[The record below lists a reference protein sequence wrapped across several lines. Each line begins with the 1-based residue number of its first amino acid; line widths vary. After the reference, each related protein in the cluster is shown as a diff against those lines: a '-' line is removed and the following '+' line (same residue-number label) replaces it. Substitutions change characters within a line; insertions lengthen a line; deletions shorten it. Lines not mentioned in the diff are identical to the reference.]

1 MDLQGKPNYPT
12 GQESRKVMEPVDYNI
27 INCNEFFDRIFSD
40 DSVSKDFWEAK
51 MQANKLVKLSL
62 IFDECCGDNNYGY

>member
-12 GQESRKVMEPVDYNI
+12 GQESRKVMEPIETESLD
-27 INCNEFFDRIFSD
+27 EFFDRILSN

-51 MQANKLVKLSL
+51 MQANKLAKLSL
-62 IFDECCGDNNYGY
+62 IFDECCGDNYYGY

>member
-1 MDLQGKPNYPT
+1 MDLQGEPNYPT
-12 GQESRKVMEPVDYNI
+12 GQESRKVMEPI
-27 INCNEFFDRIFSD
+27 ETESLNEFFNRILSN

-62 IFDECCGDNNYGY
+62 IFDECCGDNYYGD